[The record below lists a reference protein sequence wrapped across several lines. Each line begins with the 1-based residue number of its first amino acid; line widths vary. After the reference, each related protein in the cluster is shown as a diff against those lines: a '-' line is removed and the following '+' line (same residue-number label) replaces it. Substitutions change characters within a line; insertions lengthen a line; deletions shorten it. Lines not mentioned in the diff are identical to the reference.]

1 MRAQFRVLALS
12 DGVTTFKG
20 PKMTGFQTQL
30 GPTACLEI
38 DGILVVAASGRV
50 GTQDR
55 ELFRMVDIEP
65 EAMKIIVVKS
75 SHHFRADFERLVD
88 APATDIVIAHAIGLF
103 RPIRATFPGKS
114 CRRPRGPGLDLPINH
129 QETENDAICSIATN
143 CRSRPGVGARKRH
156 RSCS

>member
-1 MRAQFRVLALS
+1 M
-12 DGVTTFKG
+12 TTFKG
-20 PKMTGFQTQL
+20 PKMTGFQAQL

-88 APATDIVIAHAIGLF
+88 APATDIVIARAIGLF
-103 RPIRATFPGKS
+103 PADPG
-114 CRRPRGPGLDLPINH
+114 DLPWKKL
-129 QETENDAICSIATN
+129 SPAT
-143 CRSRPGVGARKRH
+143 RTRP
-156 RSCS
+156 